1 MRIYE
6 ELVAKYI
13 TQEYFGGRPNFVAR
27 LFNTPDVDVYWQNV
41 RRVRLEI
48 AHVAQ
53 NDDPTMLV
61 DFLVSQYGLD
71 EKKARTFLNKNVTR
85 EFYEGDTETKRRI
98 LQRGEEQMDKIM
110 SQKPNF
116 LKKDRDL
123 EGKIDSQD

>member
-13 TQEYFGGRPNFVAR
+13 PPKYFGGRPNFVAR

-71 EKKARTFLNKNVTR
+71 GKKARTFLNKNVTR
-85 EFYEGDTETKRRI
+85 EFYEGDAETKCRI
-98 LQRGEEQMDKIM
+98 LTAGEEHMAKIL
-110 SQKPNF
+110 SQKPDF
-116 LKKDRDL
+116 IKKARDL